1 MITGWERIFRH
12 RAFSK
17 GVSLLRAR
25 GKDKEGAVSTVPDR
39 PGRAEGTQIQET
51 RDQSLGYKDPLEK
64 EMATHS
70 SVLAWE
76 MPWTEEP
83 GGLPSM
89 ESLDMTERLHFHFSL
104 PCIGEGNGNPLQCSC
119 LENPTDR
126 GAWWAAVHRDAK
138 QSHTTE

>member
-70 SVLAWE
+70 SVLAWRI
-76 MPWTEEP
+76 PRTEER
-83 GGLPSM
+83 GGLQS
-89 ESLDMTERLHFHFSL
+89 
-104 PCIGEGNGNPLQCSC
+104 IGMQN
-119 LENPTDR
+119 
-126 GAWWAAVHRDAK
+126 
-138 QSHTTE
+138 SHTRLSE